1 MPVYRKEDAKTGGF
15 QQVREA
21 LVAFEGDVVKVE
33 SGQWG
38 GQLVDNEG
46 KPVAPREFFEI
57 ETTNNVPLKVTEDL
71 SMDIAERFS
80 FRVNMSDYEGSFW
93 VDEFLTSADKNKI
106 LLPDGLTGKRVT
118 FKKITK
124 EAFDRE
130 GNPTPR
136 FNVTNFIIDKV
147 AVKID
152 KVAVK
157 KAVITKTVISPPSI
171 PEQEEGIVEDDPMA
185 LVCDLAVGK
194 TEQQL
199 RSAAGLHPKLIGS
212 QILPL
217 IKTGLATTALV
228 ADGKLILVNGK
239 YQKP

>member
-46 KPVAPREFFEI
+46 KPAAPREFFEI
-57 ETTNNVPLKVTEDL
+57 ETTNNVPLKVIEDL

-118 FKKITK
+118 FKKITR
-124 EAFDRE
+124 EALDRK

-147 AVKID
+147 AVK
-152 KVAVK
+152 
-157 KAVITKTVISPPSI
+157 KAAIAKTVISPPSM
-171 PEQEEGIVEDDPMA
+171 PEQEKGIVEDDPMA

-217 IKTGLATTALV
+217 VKTGLATTALV
-228 ADGKLILVNGK
+228 ADGKLILVDGK

>member
-57 ETTNNVPLKVTEDL
+57 ETTNNVPLKVIEDL

-118 FKKITK
+118 FKKITR
-124 EAFDRE
+124 EALDRK

-147 AVKID
+147 AVK
-152 KVAVK
+152 
-157 KAVITKTVISPPSI
+157 KAAIAAKTVISPPSM
-171 PEQEEGIVEDDPMA
+171 PEQEKGIVEDDPMA

-217 IKTGLATTALV
+217 VKTGLATTALV

>member
-106 LLPDGLTGKRVT
+106 LLPDGLIGKRVT
-118 FKKITK
+118 FKKITR
-124 EAFDRE
+124 EALDRK

-147 AVKID
+147 AVK
-152 KVAVK
+152 
-157 KAVITKTVISPPSI
+157 KAAIAAKTVISPPSM
-171 PEQEEGIVEDDPMA
+171 PEQEKGIVEDDPMA

-217 IKTGLATTALV
+217 VKTGLATTALV
-228 ADGKLILVNGK
+228 ADGKLILVDGK

>member
-57 ETTNNVPLKVTEDL
+57 ETTNNVPLKVIEDL

-106 LLPDGLTGKRVT
+106 LLPDGLIGKRVT
-118 FKKITK
+118 FKKITR
-124 EAFDRE
+124 EALDRK

-147 AVKID
+147 AVK
-152 KVAVK
+152 
-157 KAVITKTVISPPSI
+157 KAAIAKTVISPPST
-171 PEQEEGIVEDDPMA
+171 PEKKKGIVEDDPMA

-217 IKTGLATTALV
+217 VKTGLATTALV
-228 ADGKLILVNGK
+228 ADGKLILVDGK